1 MAASLRAPYFDPN
14 TNMRYDTNNA
24 DFEGGWVG
32 GCSVAPLA
40 FVLAAVADG
49 GVRQWSSKSC
59 WCRERGVMGLTDS
72 TPTVFTWWQ
81 GG

>member
-24 DFEGGWVG
+24 DFEGMLVGALRGCFYVGSRSTHHPLRSRGARVG
-32 GCSVAPLA
+32 GTGVHINIYPSIHNGAPRTA
-40 FVLAAVADG
+40 
-49 GVRQWSSKSC
+49 
-59 WCRERGVMGLTDS
+59 T
-72 TPTVFTWWQ
+72 Q